1 MTDKN
6 PPTAYDS
13 PWKDILQIYFEEFI
27 LFFLSNE
34 HIHIDWTKPIE
45 FLDKEL
51 EEVVKDAEIGRRFAD
66 KLVKIYLTNGSE
78 EWVLIHIE
86 VQAQEDSDFAER
98 MYVYSSRIYSKYKK
112 KVVSIAVLGDDNPNW
127 KPSQFGYSLFGYRL
141 NVEYPVIK
149 LLDYQQQQSQLSAS
163 NNPFAIVVLAHLAAL
178 NTRSDRTLRKQEKL
192 ALVQRLYSMEFEE
205 QDILN
210 LFAFLDWMLTLP
222 LDLEAEFRQEVK
234 QLEVRQ
240 AMKYVTSVE
249 RSGIEIGKKEHALS
263 IIVRQLNRRV
273 GNVDDTIVNRL
284 RGFSVE
290 ELDTLGEALLDFTS
304 MADLTNWL
312 EQQ

>member
-27 LFFLSNE
+27 LFFLPNV
-34 HIHIDWTKPIE
+34 HTQIDWTKPIE

-78 EWVLIHIE
+78 EWILIHIE
-86 VQAQEDSDFAER
+86 VQAQQESNFAER
-98 MYVYSSRIYSKYKK
+98 VYIYSSRIYSKYNK

-127 KPSQFGYSLFGYRL
+127 KPSQFGYSLFGYTL
-141 NVEYPVIK
+141 NVEYPIIK

-163 NNPFAIVVLAHLAAL
+163 NNPFAIVVLSHLAAL
-178 NTRSDRTLRKQEKL
+178 NTTNDRTLRKQEKL
-192 ALVQRLYSMEFEE
+192 ALVERLYSMGFEE

-222 LDLEAEFRQEVK
+222 LELEAEFKQEVK
-234 QLEVRQ
+234 QLEERR

-263 IIVRQLNRRV
+263 LITRQLNRRV
-273 GNVDDTIVNRL
+273 GNIDDTLLEHL
-284 RGFSVE
+284 RGLSVE
-290 ELDTLGEALLDFTS
+290 ELDALGEALLDFSS

-312 EQQ
+312 EQH

>member
-27 LFFLSNE
+27 LFFLPNV
-34 HIHIDWTKPIE
+34 HTQIDWTKPIE

-78 EWVLIHIE
+78 EWILIHIE
-86 VQAQEDSDFAER
+86 VQAQQESNFAER
-98 MYVYSSRIYSKYKK
+98 VYIYSSRIYSKYNK

-127 KPSQFGYSLFGYRL
+127 KPSQFGYSLFGYTL
-141 NVEYPVIK
+141 NVEYPIIK
-149 LLDYQQQQSQLSAS
+149 LLDYQQQQPQLSAS

-178 NTRSDRTLRKQEKL
+178 NTTNDRTLRKQEKL
-192 ALVQRLYSMEFEE
+192 ALVEQLYSMGFEE
-205 QDILN
+205 QEILN

-222 LDLEAEFRQEVK
+222 LELEAEFKQEVK
-234 QLEVRQ
+234 QLEERR

-263 IIVRQLNRRV
+263 LITRQLNRRV
-273 GNVDDTIVNRL
+273 GNIDDTVVDRL
-284 RGFSVE
+284 HGLSVE

-312 EQQ
+312 EQH

>member
-1 MTDKN
+1 VHT
-6 PPTAYDS
+6 
-13 PWKDILQIYFEEFI
+13 Q
-27 LFFLSNE
+27 
-34 HIHIDWTKPIE
+34 IDWTKPIE

-78 EWVLIHIE
+78 EWILIHIE
-86 VQAQEDSDFAER
+86 VQAQQESNFAER
-98 MYVYSSRIYSKYKK
+98 VYIYTSRIYSKYNK

-127 KPSQFGYSLFGYRL
+127 KPSQFGYSLFGYTL
-141 NVEYPVIK
+141 NVEYPIIK
-149 LLDYQQQQSQLSAS
+149 LLDYQQQQPQLSAS

-178 NTRSDRTLRKQEKL
+178 NTTNDRTLRKQEKL
-192 ALVQRLYSMEFEE
+192 ALVEQLYSMGFEE

-222 LDLEAEFRQEVK
+222 LELEAEFKQEVK
-234 QLEVRQ
+234 QLEERR

-263 IIVRQLNRRV
+263 LITRQLNRRV
-273 GNVDDTIVNRL
+273 GNIDDTIVDRL
-284 RGFSVE
+284 RGLSVE
-290 ELDTLGEALLDFTS
+290 ELDILGEALLDFTS

-312 EQQ
+312 EQH

>member
-27 LFFLSNE
+27 LFFLPNE
-34 HIHIDWTKPIE
+34 YIHIDWTKPIE

-149 LLDYQQQQSQLSAS
+149 LLDDQQQQSQLSAS
-163 NNPFAIVVLAHLAAL
+163 NNPFAMVVLAHLAAL

-249 RSGIEIGKKEHALS
+249 RSGIETGKKEHALS
-263 IIVRQLNRRV
+263 LIVRLLNRRV

-284 RGFSVE
+284 RGLSVE

>member
-27 LFFLSNE
+27 LFFLPNE
-34 HIHIDWTKPIE
+34 HIYVDWTKPIE

-66 KLVKIYLTNGSE
+66 KLVKIYLTNGAE
-78 EWVLIHIE
+78 EWVLIHVE
-86 VQAQEDSDFAER
+86 VQAQEDSDFPER

-222 LDLEAEFRQEVK
+222 LDLEAEFKQEIK

-249 RSGIEIGKKEHALS
+249 RSGIEIGKKEHAVSL
-263 IIVRQLNRRV
+263 IVRQLNRRV
-273 GNVDDTIVNRL
+273 GNVDDTIVNHL
-284 RGFSVE
+284 RGLSVE